1 MGVRTKKRVE
11 SIAIHGI
18 LILLVL
24 VCVFPILWMCLIS
37 VKDTSESIS
46 GWNSLWV
53 NNPTLDN
60 YR

>member
-11 SIAIHGI
+11 SIAVHGI

-46 GWNSLWV
+46 GWKCI
-53 NNPTLDN
+53 
-60 YR
+60 